1 MFKNDLLLY
10 RIRIAVLLVR
20 KVMATFWSYSFV
32 LYNFSRLFG
41 FVC

>member
-1 MFKNDLLLY
+1 
-10 RIRIAVLLVR
+10 
-20 KVMATFWSYSFV
+20 MATFWSYSFV